1 MCGTRAVYLANASP
15 SAPTQ
20 KAREVSFPRE
30 RRGFKTVRTEAI
42 GASIEGLDLA
52 LYERNMGDANIG
64 PKMLARLCLLPVDI
78 YMISSACCHL
88 KCMLQRKLGRVNKH
102 HMAELIE
109 AIKRLSD
116 DSLAANLEHR
126 LLHTPRTID

>member
-1 MCGTRAVYLANASP
+1 MYLASASA
-15 SAPTQ
+15 SALTKQ
-20 KAREVSFPRE
+20 AVEVSFHRE

-88 KCMLQRKLGRVNKH
+88 KCMLQRNLGVGRVH
-102 HMAELIE
+102 EEHMAELIE
-109 AIKRLSD
+109 LVKRLSD
-116 DSLAANLEHR
+116 DSVAASLKHQ

>member
-1 MCGTRAVYLANASP
+1 MYLASASA
-15 SAPTQ
+15 SALTKQ
-20 KAREVSFPRE
+20 AVEVSFHRE

-64 PKMLARLCLLPVDI
+64 PKMLARCIASLLCR
-78 YMISSACCHL
+78 HL
-88 KCMLQRKLGRVNKH
+88 KCMLQRKHGRVH
-102 HMAELIE
+102 EEHMAELIE
-109 AIKRLSD
+109 LVKRLSD
-116 DSLAANLEHR
+116 DSVAASLKHQ